1 MYQVQVRAYTIKHDK
16 REEVSRFISDYRRL
30 LQIAIDQIWSHIEW
44 RKKPNRGPY
53 KGLGKRRDATRIIPF
68 IPQDGGFKH
77 HELRSSLLEGWP
89 YSKHY
94 VDSVIKQAYSI
105 MNSWRCNYVKGKRR
119 AEKPVVKRRFVQIK
133 ETLYTHH
140 DGVIR
145 ISIKPHQ
152 EYVNFDISRA
162 WFLNRAEGSMG
173 ELILKEDSL
182 TITFRKKL
190 RLEAPRNRIAWDSN
204 EASLDAFHPELGWV
218 RVDLKEAYHIH
229 RTYELKRKRLQ
240 KKASKK
246 PSLKA
251 KLEKYSA
258 RERSR
263 TKNLMHKKT
272 STLTPYPIQH
282 YFERLNKQ
290 GMFTH
295 NRSHNRKLAK
305 SDWTL
310 FQRFLAYK
318 TGRTG
323 GSLNPYNSTRRCSK
337 CGGVNE
343 ALNGAT
349 TLECRFCG
357 LKIDRQLNAAVNL
370 YLQMEGLSPSPKLF
384 QELMKDW
391 SGFTQT
397 GEKACENL
405 DELERG
411 SRLMNP
417 QENMITFSHVF

>member
-1 MYQVQVRAYTIKHDK
+1 M
-16 REEVSRFISDYRRL
+16 SRFISDYRQL
-30 LQIAIDQIWSHIEW
+30 LQRTVDQVWNHIE
-44 RKKPNRGPY
+44 RREKPNRGPY
-53 KGLGKRRDATRIIPF
+53 KGLGKRRDATRIIPI
-68 IPQDGGFKH
+68 IPQDRQFKYH
-77 HELRSSLLEGWP
+77 QLRNNLLEGWS

-94 VDSVIKQAYSI
+94 VDSAIKQTYSI
-105 MNSWRCNYVKGKRR
+105 MNSWRSNYIKGKRR
-119 AEKPVVKRRFVQIK
+119 AEKPVVKKRFVQIK
-133 ETLYTHH
+133 ETLYTYR

-152 EYVNFDISRA
+152 EYTNFDISRV
-162 WFLNRAEGSMG
+162 WFLTRAEGSMG

-182 TITFRKKL
+182 TVTFRKKL
-190 RLEAPRNRIAWDSN
+190 KLEGTPRHRIAWDSN
-204 EASLDAFHPELGWV
+204 EASLDAFHPELGWI

-240 KKASKK
+240 EEVSRK
-246 PSLKA
+246 PSLKI

-263 TKNLMHKKT
+263 TENLIHRKT
-272 STLTPYPIQH
+272 KLALLPFQH
-282 YFERLNKQ
+282 YLRLDKR
-290 GMFTH
+290 GMFIH
-295 NRSHNRKLAK
+295 SRSHNRRLAK
-305 SDWTL
+305 SDWKL

-318 TGRTG
+318 TGRTV
-323 GSLNPYNSTRRCSK
+323 GSLNPYNSTRRCSG

-343 ALNGAT
+343 ALNGAV

-357 LKIDRQLNAAVNL
+357 LKIDRHLNAAVNL

-384 QELMKDW
+384 RELMKGW

-397 GEKACENL
+397 GEEAYVNL
-405 DELERG
+405 DELGRG